1 MPPMTNDQTEAKIL
15 RLEREAATH
24 EATCRALRRQ
34 HSGGCYSGAA
44 RKGENMAN
52 LMRMAAD
59 ARRLADELRGQLA
72 EDHPMYVE
80 PSWRPARWRSRRA
93 A

>member
-1 MPPMTNDQTEAKIL
+1 MTNDQTEAKIL
-15 RLEREAATH
+15 QLEREAATH
-24 EATCRALRRQ
+24 EAASSALRRQ
-34 HSGGCYSGAA
+34 HSGGYSGAV

-59 ARRLADELRGQLA
+59 ARRLADELRGQLP
-72 EDHPMYVE
+72 ERHPMYVE
-80 PSWRPARWRSRRA
+80 PAWRPARWA